1 MVARKLNQQ
10 MRNFCHAYLETG
22 VGADAYQAAYPGD
35 RTRKTNYELACR
47 LLKEPRVQEYL
58 ASIRAESR
66 EQVKEAI
73 KETAEKQIAELNDVL
88 QRALAGNQLGVAT
101 NAIMGKARIMGNIT
115 DKKDITIGM
124 RPDEARSIIENFLGS
139 RK

>member
-1 MVARKLNQQ
+1 MVAARLTQKQ
-10 MRNFCHAYLETG
+10 RNFCHAYLEMG
-22 VGADAYQAAYPGD
+22 VGADAYHAAYPNKGS
-35 RTRKTNYELACR
+35 RKTANEAASK
-47 LLKEPRVQEYL
+47 LLKQPHVREYL
-58 ASIRAESR
+58 TSIQAESR
-66 EQVKEAI
+66 EQVKEAV
-73 KETAEKQIAELNDVL
+73 KETAEKQVAELNDVL